1 MRAGLTPPDGWP
13 AQNGVVMALENSIER
28 LARAI
33 ESQAEACAVAELI
46 RQRDV
51 ANKSL
56 ETMTHDRD
64 WYKNRM
70 GDLRDEKRL
79 CERRIAALQG
89 VITRMKKKGTPQ

>member
-1 MRAGLTPPDGWP
+1 
-13 AQNGVVMALENSIER
+13 MALENVLER

-51 ANKSL
+51 FATSL
-56 ETMTHDRD
+56 ETMTRDRD

-70 GDLRDEKRL
+70 NELGDEKRL

-89 VITRMKKKGTPQ
+89 VITRMKRKAVK

>member
-1 MRAGLTPPDGWP
+1 
-13 AQNGVVMALENSIER
+13 MALENVLER

-56 ETMTHDRD
+56 HTMTQDRD
-64 WYKNRM
+64 WYMNRKRELEDEALLM
-70 GDLRDEKRL
+70 G
-79 CERRIAALQG
+79 RRIAAFQG
-89 VITRMKKKGTPQ
+89 VITRMKRKAVK